1 MKGVR
6 ILLQSVV
13 GRRAT
18 CIYDGWRFFSA
29 LMPMNLVRWHLRIP
43 FVFEE
48 IFELDRLLLRLRCY
62 RLMPI
67 SEESRN
73 SVVFLSLLGFNLGIP
88 KGLPGWLTLRRC
100 ASHLSLRLYFQNLF
114 YVFKWTTPGASLA
127 LLLKTFFIIL
137 SAKNREDLG
146 WVPLSK
152 RVRVIFSLL
161 SLTRITNLLF

>member
-88 KGLPGWLTLRRC
+88 KGLPG
-100 ASHLSLRLYFQNLF
+100 
-114 YVFKWTTPGASLA
+114 
-127 LLLKTFFIIL
+127 
-137 SAKNREDLG
+137 
-146 WVPLSK
+146 
-152 RVRVIFSLL
+152 
-161 SLTRITNLLF
+161 